1 MDEEARGAGNGNRTR
16 VTCLECRCSAIE
28 LYRQIARRLASGVP
42 PFTGWRLFVFVEFP
56 VWDGGKCR
64 VRTGGLLVP
73 GQARC
78 QLR

>member
-16 VTCLECRCSAIE
+16 VTCLEGRYSTIE
-28 LYRQIARRLASGVP
+28 LYRQIAQRLASGVP
-42 PFTGWRLFVFVEFP
+42 PFMGWRLFVFVEFP

-64 VRTGGLLVP
+64 TRTGDILGP
-73 GQARC
+73 GQARY